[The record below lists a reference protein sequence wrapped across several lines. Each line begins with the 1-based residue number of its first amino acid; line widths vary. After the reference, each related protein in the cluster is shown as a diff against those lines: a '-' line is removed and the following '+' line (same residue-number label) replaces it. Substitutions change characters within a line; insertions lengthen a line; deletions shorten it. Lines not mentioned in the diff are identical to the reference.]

1 MANLCNKKT
10 FTKEFTKSDVTKK
23 IVERGEMAF
32 FIVYHQWKEK
42 SLASNDSKSCKK
54 MTNLWN

>member
-1 MANLCNKKT
+1 MRIEFEAFQSKMANLCNKKT

-32 FIVYHQWKEK
+32 FIVYHQ
-42 SLASNDSKSCKK
+42 
-54 MTNLWN
+54 